1 MKTNLNNNRSVRVG
15 AIVLAAAAISFA
27 VNARLLS
34 GRHGVQVAL
43 AAEKAARISAMASAS
58 PASAMPLGLP
68 SEDTAKAMLDSSI
81 GYHHPQW
88 IDVPLGASKIHTFVI
103 YPTLAGTA
111 PVVVVTA
118 NHQGLSDW
126 VRAVGTEVVKQ
137 GYIAV
142 VPDLLSGL
150 GPNGGGSFSFAND
163 EAVAAALSQLGASEV
178 QRRTQAVRD
187 YFVSQPGSNGKSAV
201 LDFNW
206 PESRLDVAIN
216 APPAQHRRIQFDLT
230 EHAWHNTLAL
240 LTTLA
245 EPGAMP
251 QQDSGMPKPKDDATE
266 TASAARVRAAQQE
279 IAKRKDIVP
288 GHFGGPLKAVEQ
300 SPRHGAWIGIPVK
313 LSTGALKMRTW
324 LVQPLGNDKAAVVVV
339 VQPAPGMDI
348 GEAPRKGDGA
358 DWLRAVADQVAF
370 QGFIAILPDLSSGLG
385 PKGGDFDSFHFAD
398 DVAKALQM
406 RSGADKMEMIRA
418 ARDYALKLPR
428 ANGKSGVTGFCSGG
442 GQSWESTADIPGVNA
457 AVSFYGAPPDA
468 AIMAKIQAPVL
479 AFAGDDDPGLA
490 PRVAAAAPDMQRLGK
505 TFEFKIYPN
514 VTHAFLEHQTL
525 GENAVATLD
534 AWPRAMAFF
543 KKYLNAQSSQT
554 SSANTPAK

>member
-1 MKTNLNNNRSVRVG
+1 MKANRIVRLG
-15 AIVLAAAAISFA
+15 AIVLAAGAISFA
-27 VNARLLS
+27 VNVRLLP
-34 GRHGVQVAL
+34 GRHG
-43 AAEKAARISAMASAS
+43 IPIAMAAGNPARVAPTAS
-58 PASAMPLGLP
+58 PVPPGTMPLGLP
-68 SEDTAKAMLDSSI
+68 SEQTAKSILDSSI
-81 GYHHPQW
+81 AYHHPQW
-88 IDVPLGASKIHTFVI
+88 IDVPLGAAKIHTFVI

-118 NHQGLSDW
+118 DHQGLSDW
-126 VRAVGTEVVKQ
+126 ARAVGTEVVKQ

-150 GPNGGGSFSFAND
+150 GPDGGGSFSFAND
-163 EAVAAALSQLGASEV
+163 EAIAAALSRLGPSEL

-187 YFVSQPGSNGKSAV
+187 YFVSQPGSNGKSAI
-201 LDFNW
+201 LDFHW
-206 PESRLDVAIN
+206 PESRLDIAIN
-216 APPAQHRRIQFDLT
+216 APAQRRVVQLDLT

-240 LTTLA
+240 LASLA

-251 QQDSGMPKPKDDATE
+251 QQDAATPKPPNPKDNAAE

-300 SPRHGAWIGIPVK
+300 SPRHGQWISIPVK
-313 LSTGALKMRTW
+313 LSTGAVKMRTW
-324 LVQPLGNDKAAVVVV
+324 LVQPLGNDKAGVVVV

-348 GEAPRKGDGA
+348 GEAPKKGAGA
-358 DWLRAVADQVAF
+358 DWLRAVADQVAL

-385 PKGGDFDSFHFAD
+385 PNGGDFDSFHFAD

-406 RSGADKMEMIRA
+406 RSAADKMEMIRA

-457 AVSFYGAPPDA
+457 AVSFYGGPPDA
-468 AIMAKIQAPVL
+468 ATMAKIQAPVL

-490 PRVAAAAPDMQRLGK
+490 PRVAGAAADMQRLGK
-505 TFEFKIYPN
+505 TFEFTIYPN

-543 KKYLNAQSSQT
+543 KKYLNAQT
-554 SSANTPAK
+554 TSANTPAK